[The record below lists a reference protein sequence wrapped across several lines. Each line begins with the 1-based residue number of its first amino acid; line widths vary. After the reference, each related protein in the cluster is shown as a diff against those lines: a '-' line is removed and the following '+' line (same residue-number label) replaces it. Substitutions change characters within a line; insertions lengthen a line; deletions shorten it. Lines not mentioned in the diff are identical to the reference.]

1 MKRIS
6 GDGGS
11 AVDEEKKR
19 PGLSKKWTAVIVC
32 TALAAAAVFFAVD
45 YYRTGRQYSSTGY
58 AMGAVVSQNLEGAAA
73 QETAAKILQD
83 ITAAERKGLSRTV
96 EGSDIYRVNA
106 AGDARAEVGADTA
119 AWLGETLAICEASSG
134 ALDITLGAVSDAWGI
149 GTNGQRVPTAGEIA
163 ALLRQAGYAKV
174 YVDGATVTR
183 GEGQSLD
190 MGALGKGIA
199 CDIARDIAAANG
211 IDKAVVSVGG
221 SVMLYSASGNETFTV
236 GIRNPGGEAS
246 EYMGILTLKSGFV
259 STSGN
264 YEKFFELGGKRYHHI
279 LDPATGY
286 PADSGLTSVTVFCQS
301 GLASDAL
308 STACFV
314 LGYEKSL
321 PLLEKYSA
329 QAVFIA
335 ADSKVCVTGG
345 LKDLFKLTDTQGYTL
360 VDRL

>member
-1 MKRIS
+1 M
-6 GDGGS
+6 
-11 AVDEEKKR
+11 DEEKKR
-19 PGLSKKWTAVIVC
+19 PGLSKKWTAAIVC

-45 YYRTGRQYSSTGY
+45 YYHTGRQYSSTGY
-58 AMGAVVSQNLEGAAA
+58 AMGAVVSLNLEGKAA
-73 QETAAKILQD
+73 QNTAAKILQD

-106 AGDARAEVGADTA
+106 GTGNGKAEVGPDTA
-119 AWLGETLAICEASSG
+119 SWLTETLKLCKDSSG
-134 ALDITLGAVSDAWGI
+134 ALDITLGAVTDAWGI
-149 GTNGQRVPTAGEIA
+149 GTSSQRVPPAGEIA
-163 ALLRQAGYAKV
+163 ALLRSTGYGKV
-174 YVDGATVTR
+174 LVEGTAVTR

-190 MGALGKGIA
+190 MGAVGKGIA

-211 IDKAVVSVGG
+211 IGKAVVSVGG
-221 SVMLYSASGNETFTV
+221 SVMLYSKSGKETFTV
-236 GIRNPGGEAS
+236 GIRNPGGKAS
-246 EYMGILTLKSGFV
+246 EYMGILTLKNGFV

-264 YEKFFELGGKRYHHI
+264 YEKFFKLGGKLYHHI

-286 PADSGLTSVTVFCQS
+286 PAGSGLTSVTVFCPS

-321 PLLEKYSA
+321 PLLEKYKA

-335 ADSKVCVTGG
+335 ADNKVCVTAG
-345 LKDLFKLTDTQGYTL
+345 LKGLFKLTDTEGFTL

>member
-1 MKRIS
+1 M
-6 GDGGS
+6 
-11 AVDEEKKR
+11 DEEKKR
-19 PGLSKKWTAVIVC
+19 PVLSRKWTVVIVC
-32 TALAAAAVFFAVD
+32 AALAAAAVFFAVD
-45 YYRTGRQYSSTGY
+45 FTRTSRQYSSTGY
-58 AMGAVVSQNLEGAAA
+58 AMGAVVSQNLEGKAA
-73 QETAAKILQD
+73 QATAAKILQD

-106 AGDARAEVGADTA
+106 ADGNGEIKVGADTA
-119 AWLGETLAICEASSG
+119 SWLTETLALCEDSSG

-149 GTNGQRVPTAGEIA
+149 GTNSPRVPPAGEIA
-163 ALLRQAGYAKV
+163 AFLTSTGYGKV
-174 YVDGATVTR
+174 RVQGAIVTR

-221 SVMLYSASGNETFTV
+221 SVMLYSESGKETFTV
-236 GIRNPGGEAS
+236 GIRSPGGEAS
-246 EYMGILTLKSGFV
+246 EYMGILTLKNGFV

-264 YEKFFELGGKRYHHI
+264 YEKSFELGGKLYHHI

-321 PLLEKYSA
+321 PLLEKYDA

-335 ADSKVCVTGG
+335 ADNKVCVTGG
-345 LKDLFKLTDTQGYTL
+345 LKDLFKLNDEQGYTL